1 MFASQQKQKIMKATN
16 AIMAVLVVLTG
27 LFFASCSKDNSVVP
41 ASADEQVSTLVDVA
55 MKQVSPGIY
64 KIQKFIDTGGNE
76 TAQFNGYTFNFM
88 ANGVLKVTTGNGQVF
103 TGSWNLNS
111 AETMMTI
118 NIAGNAAL
126 DDLDDDDWQVVRIT
140 NTSIKIQAPG
150 PDVVT
155 FVKI

>member
-1 MFASQQKQKIMKATN
+1 MKTTK
-16 AIMAVLVVLTG
+16 AILAVLVVLTG

-41 ASADEQVSTLVDVA
+41 ATADTQVSAVDDIA

-64 KIQKFIDTGGNE
+64 KISKFIDTGGNE

-88 ANGVLKVTTGNGQVF
+88 ANGVLKVTTGSGQVF
-103 TGSWNLNS
+103 TGSWNLNN
-111 AETMMTI
+111 AQTMMTI
-118 NIAGNAAL
+118 NIAGTPAL
-126 DDLDDDDWQVVRIT
+126 QDLDDDNWQVVRIT
-140 NTSIKIQAPG
+140 NQFIKIQAPG